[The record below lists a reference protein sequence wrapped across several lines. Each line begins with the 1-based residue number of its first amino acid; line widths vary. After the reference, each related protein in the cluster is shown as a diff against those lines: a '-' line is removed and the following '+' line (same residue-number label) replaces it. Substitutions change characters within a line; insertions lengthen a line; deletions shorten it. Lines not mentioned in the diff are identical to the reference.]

1 MVTNHLFDYSL
12 NASYFMIPLGS
23 IQRRVTLNLYRVPLL
38 VLIAISQYQTPGF
51 YSCLHTDPS
60 VMTYKKSIRAAKLNV
75 FLEFLE
81 K

>member
-12 NASYFMIPLGS
+12 NASNFIISL
-23 IQRRVTLNLYRVPLL
+23 LNLYRVPLL
-38 VLIAISQYQTPGF
+38 VLITISHYHTPGF